1 MPVGATLSAGTLVS
15 GDEGEDILFGGDG
28 EGGAVGE
35 SQTDSFTYEVSDGQ
49 GGTDT
54 ATVTVTITGSND
66 GPVATG
72 GTISGSEDA
81 GSLTGNLV
89 ASDVDATDTLS
100 FSLGTGAGDAPQFG
114 SVTIATDGSYSYAPS
129 PAMQGLAVGE
139 SQTDSFTY
147 EVSDG
152 QGGTD
157 TATVTVTITG
167 SNDGPV
173 ATGGTI
179 SGSEDAGSLTGNLVA
194 SDVDATD
201 TLSFSLGTGAGDA
214 PQFGSVTIATDGSY
228 SYAPS
233 PAMQGLAV
241 GESQTDSFTYEVSD
255 GQGGTDTATVTVTIT
270 GSNDGP
276 VATGGTISGSEDA
289 GSLTGNLVASDV
301 DATDTLSF
309 SLGTGAGDAP
319 QFGSVTIATDGSYS
333 YAPSPAMQGL
343 AVGES
348 QTDSFTYEVSDGQGG
363 MDTATVT
370 VTITGSN
377 DGPVATGGT
386 ISGSEDAG
394 SLTGN
399 LVASDVDATDTLSF
413 SLGTGAG
420 DAPQFGS
427 VTIATD
433 GSYSYA
439 PSPAMQGLA
448 VGESQTD
455 SFTYE
460 VSDGQGGTDTATVT
474 VTITGSNDGPVATG
488 GTISGSED
496 AGSLTGN
503 LVASDVDAT
512 DTLSF
517 SLGTGAGDAPQFGSV
532 TIATDGSYSYAPSP
546 AMQGLAVGESQ
557 TDSFTYEVSDGQ
569 GRHGYG
575 DGDGDDH
582 RLERRA
588 GGRGR

>member
-1 MPVGATLSAGTLVS
+1 M
-15 GDEGEDILFGGDG
+15 
-28 EGGAVGE
+28 
-35 SQTDSFTYEVSDGQ
+35 
-49 GGTDT
+49 
-54 ATVTVTITGSND
+54 TVTITGSND

-72 GTISGSEDA
+72 GTISGLEDA

-363 MDTATVT
+363 
-370 VTITGSN
+370 
-377 DGPVATGGT
+377 
-386 ISGSEDAG
+386 
-394 SLTGN
+394 
-399 LVASDVDATDTLSF
+399 TDMNGVQLHRT
-413 SLGTGAG
+413 G
-420 DAPQFGS
+420 DAAQFHGAEAACG
-427 VTIATD
+427 V
-433 GSYSYA
+433 
-439 PSPAMQGLA
+439 
-448 VGESQTD
+448 
-455 SFTYE
+455 
-460 VSDGQGGTDTATVT
+460 VSRQID
-474 VTITGSNDGPVATG
+474 
-488 GTISGSED
+488 
-496 AGSLTGN
+496 
-503 LVASDVDAT
+503 
-512 DTLSF
+512 
-517 SLGTGAGDAPQFGSV
+517 
-532 TIATDGSYSYAPSP
+532 
-546 AMQGLAVGESQ
+546 
-557 TDSFTYEVSDGQ
+557 
-569 GRHGYG
+569 
-575 DGDGDDH
+575 
-582 RLERRA
+582 
-588 GGRGR
+588 